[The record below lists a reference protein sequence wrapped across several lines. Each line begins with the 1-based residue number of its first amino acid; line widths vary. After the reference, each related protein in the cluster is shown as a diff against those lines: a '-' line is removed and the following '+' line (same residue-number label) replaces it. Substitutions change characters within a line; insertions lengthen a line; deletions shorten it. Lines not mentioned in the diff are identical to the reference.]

1 MSQIINI
8 HKAQGISGKE
18 IPAVQIN
25 IETETPDFETLEQVD
40 RVYEIDALKIGK
52 TLLDCLPEGT
62 IDRPLAHL
70 LLQKAS
76 HFKIPFE
83 YKENP

>member
-40 RVYEIDALKIGK
+40 RVYKIDALKIGK
-52 TLLDCLPEGT
+52 TLLEGT